1 MLLRTRISFIVTL
14 TIGLICASVVFVGLE
29 REQLIKNQYGIESA
43 NDQATLWSKITIG
56 IVNEMEDNE
65 SLILENE
72 SLIDAVKSRNSAL
85 IQELGRTMLAELTRT
100 QTVDRLDIVYPDGSI
115 AFSSMPSV
123 FQSAPISPALAESF
137 MRNGSVA
144 TGIGN
149 DMDRNTYL
157 VYGFPILSDESSQPV
172 GMAIF
177 STNILTAISEME
189 DITGSLVI
197 FVNRRGRLISAVD
210 SEQWRS
216 FYNQIDLD
224 YLNNIQAVNIEDR
237 HFSITV
243 LEQEAELSGL
253 IGRIIFA
260 KDISDL
266 IANQEAISRPSAVI
280 ISGLIFLF
288 LVGLYLYMSRAF
300 APLSESVNVLDALSK
315 GDLQAQTEEIN
326 TDNEVG
332 QISGAINV
340 FRDNLL
346 ALNRHRRL
354 RERQQARQK
363 RFIIKEMT
371 RLSDTLEEDERDE
384 IIQQLEKIRN
394 IVHEDPVAA
403 DHQQKIIQNIRN
415 PEDQDAKTGPD
426 SLAMMAIAFQHM
438 SGRVQDAMHTK
449 EELSSIQKELDI
461 ATRVQQSLVPE
472 NLDISHQFNAA
483 GFMTPAKEVGGDFY
497 DMFRLDEN
505 RIGVAIADVSGKGV
519 PAALFM
525 VMARTLLR
533 SKVFHIESPATVLEH
548 MNDYLVQN
556 NNEQLFVTLFY
567 GILDEEH
574 GTLTYS
580 TGGHNPPIVS
590 DKNGTRVLEQTE
602 GAVLALIDD
611 IDFKEKCV
619 PLEDNS
625 RIVFM
630 TDGVP
635 ESFNK
640 NGEAYGDDRT
650 LETINNLKPGQTPK
664 EDIKQLID
672 SVESFVKE
680 APQFDDI
687 TCVILHYT
695 KGKQK
700 MVGGHDD

>member
-14 TIGLICASVVFVGLE
+14 TIAFICASIVFVGLQ
-29 REQLIKNQYGIESA
+29 REQLIKNQYAVESS
-43 NDQATLWSKITIG
+43 NNQATLWSKVSLG
-56 IVNEMEDNE
+56 IIEEMEDST
-65 SLILENE
+65 SLILDNT
-72 SLIDAVKSRNSAL
+72 AL
-85 IQELGRTMLAELTRT
+85 IRAVEAQDSAILQELGREVAASLTRT
-100 QTVDRLDIVYPDGSI
+100 PTVDRLDIVYSDGSI
-115 AFSSMPSV
+115 AFSSLPSV
-123 FQSAPISPALAESF
+123 FQSAPISPDIAATF
-137 MRNGSVA
+137 IRNDSIA
-144 TGIGN
+144 AGISN
-149 DMDRNTYL
+149 DMNRNAYL
-157 VYGFPILSDESSQPV
+157 VYGFPIRTDSNRPI

-177 STNILTAISEME
+177 STDILTVITEME
-189 DITGSLVI
+189 NVTDSRVI
-197 FVNRRGRLISAVD
+197 FVNRRGRLISAID
-210 SEQWRS
+210 SSLWRT
-216 FYNQIDLD
+216 FYDQVDLD
-224 YLNNIQAVNIEDR
+224 DLKTVQTVNVENQ

-243 LEQEAELSGL
+243 LEQKTDLSGL

-260 KDISDL
+260 KDISQL
-266 IANQEAISRPSAVI
+266 IASQEAISRPSAII
-280 ISGLIFLF
+280 ISGLIVLF
-288 LVGLYLYMSRAF
+288 LVSLYIYMSRAF
-300 APLSESVNVLDALSK
+300 APLSESVSVLDALSK
-315 GDLQAQTEEIN
+315 GDLQAQTEEAN

-332 QISGAINV
+332 QISDAINV

-346 ALNRHRRL
+346 ALNRYRRL

-371 RLSDTLEEDERDE
+371 SLSDTLDGDEREE
-384 IIQQLEKIRN
+384 IIEQLEKIRA
-394 IVHEDPVAA
+394 IVHEDPEAA
-403 DHQQKIIQNIRN
+403 DRQQQIIRKIKSTD
-415 PEDQDAKTGPD
+415 DQDIQKEPD
-426 SLAMMAIAFQHM
+426 SLAMMALAFQHM

-472 NLDISHQFNAA
+472 NLDISKQFNAA

-497 DMFRLDEN
+497 DMFRLDEH

-533 SKVFHIESPATVLEH
+533 SKVFHINSPATVLEH
-548 MNDYLVQN
+548 MNDYLEQN

-567 GILDEEH
+567 GILDEKQ

-602 GAVLALIDD
+602 GAVLALIND
-611 IDFKEKCV
+611 IVFKEECV
-619 PLEDNS
+619 ALEDNS

-650 LETINNLKPGQTPK
+650 LQTIESLRPGQTPE
-664 EDIKQLID
+664 EDIKHLID
-672 SVESFVKE
+672 SVESFVQE

-687 TCVILHYT
+687 TCVILHYKKDRHELT
-695 KGKQK
+695 GD
-700 MVGGHDD
+700 HDD